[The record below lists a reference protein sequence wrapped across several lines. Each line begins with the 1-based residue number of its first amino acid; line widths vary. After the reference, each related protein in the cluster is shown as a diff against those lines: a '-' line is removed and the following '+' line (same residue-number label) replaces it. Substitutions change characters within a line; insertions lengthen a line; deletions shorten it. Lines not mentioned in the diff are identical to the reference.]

1 MYNLL
6 LYARTKISRPCAK
19 TERSFQTFAKR
30 NLRRLIVSTQI
41 YTFFYFFEI
50 YIFLN
55 DKISMLK
62 ILYM

>member
-6 LYARTKISRPCAK
+6 LYARTKISRPCTK

-30 NLRRLIVSTQI
+30 NLRRLTVSTQI